1 MHCEGKLQL
10 RSHNTSYCLIE
21 VVTKAGL
28 TVLPLMLWV
37 WVLLGW
43 GVLNTTFFNK
53 VCHWHMTGRWLSLST
68 PVSSINKTDRHD
80 KTEILLKVVIN
91 NINLWKIIPL
101 QSNLVRDR
109 PFNLKGGVWFFVSF
123 RIFFSDNTIVRLF
136 IFFVVQSIINYA
148 CPNFRTTWAM
158 ALMFTLQHAF
168 ELTFSSIPSKDH
180 VSGLC

>member
-1 MHCEGKLQL
+1 M
-10 RSHNTSYCLIE
+10 
-21 VVTKAGL
+21 VTKAGL

-43 GVLNTTFFNK
+43 GVLDTTFFNK
-53 VCHWHMTGRWLSLST
+53 VCHWHMTGRWLSPST

-80 KTEILLKVVIN
+80 ITEILLKVVIN

-109 PFNLKGGVWFFVSF
+109 PFNLKGGGGGGVWFFVSF

-136 IFFVVQSIINYA
+136 FFFCRAKRKFFFQNLTLGYMTKTLNQIFF
-148 CPNFRTTWAM
+148 F
-158 ALMFTLQHAF
+158 FLQQNQNIFLEKKHNPPPPF
-168 ELTFSSIPSKDH
+168 QVKWSFP
-180 VSGLC
+180 